1 METFLCEVCVFRC
14 ACLPIRVF
22 TVRLML
28 EPAVPHSDL
37 LCATPVFLPGPY
49 FWVGACGF
57 VFEDVAVYGRE
68 VIHFLLFRSRPSL
81 FPSAPLTVY
90 LSHLL
95 FLCVFL
101 PLPHMISSLLS
112 SFL

>member
-1 METFLCEVCVFRC
+1 MSCSSSQG
-14 ACLPIRVF
+14 
-22 TVRLML
+22 VRHPML
-28 EPAVPHSDL
+28 VLAVPHSDL

-57 VFEDVAVYGRE
+57 VFEDVACAWEGGDS
-68 VIHFLLFRSRPSL
+68 LFSFQITPL
-81 FPSAPLTVY
+81 FGPLVLCVFPSAPLTVY

-95 FLCVFL
+95 FLYVFL

>member
-1 METFLCEVCVFRC
+1 MSC
-14 ACLPIRVF
+14 PSSQG
-22 TVRLML
+22 VRRPML
-28 EPAVPHSDL
+28 VPAVPHSVL
-37 LCATPVFLPGPY
+37 LCGTPVFLPGLY

-57 VFEDVAVYGRE
+57 VFEDVACAWEGGDS
-68 VIHFLLFRSRPSL
+68 LFSFQITPLFGPLVLRV

-101 PLPHMISSLLS
+101 PLLHVISSLLS